1 VRVQPSYV
9 CGLDLGQVADYS
21 AVAALERT
29 TRPDG
34 KNAYAVVGLHR
45 YERGTPYTSPL
56 PESPGIGERVRFL
69 LRTPPLPGCT
79 LAVDQTGV
87 GRAVVDVLRGLSLP
101 ATLVPVTITSGQAVS
116 QADNGDWHVAKVQL
130 VGILQVLLQ
139 SERLEIREG
148 LRLRET
154 LVSEFGEFKVRV
166 TATANE
172 TFGAWRE
179 GQHDD
184 LVLAVALACWVGE
197 KFPAFTRESIGR
209 GAKRPAPPRGET
221 LGGDFRHWPRGV

>member
-1 VRVQPSYV
+1 MTAPSYLV
-9 CGLDLGQVADYS
+9 GLDLGQTADFS

-29 TRPDG
+29 LRPDG

-69 LRTPPLPGCT
+69 LGTPPLPGCT

-101 ATLVPVTITSGQAVS
+101 ATLVPVTITSGQAVT

-154 LVSEFGEFKVRV
+154 LVSEFGEFKVKI
-166 TATANE
+166 TAAANE
-172 TFGAWRE
+172 TWGAWRE
-179 GQHDD
+179 GAHDD
-184 LVLAVALACWVGE
+184 LILAVALACWCGE
-197 KFPAFTRESIGR
+197 KFPAFTRDSIGR
-209 GAKRPAPPRGET
+209 GAKRPAPPRGAFSES
-221 LGGDFRHWPRGV
+221 DARRFPQRF